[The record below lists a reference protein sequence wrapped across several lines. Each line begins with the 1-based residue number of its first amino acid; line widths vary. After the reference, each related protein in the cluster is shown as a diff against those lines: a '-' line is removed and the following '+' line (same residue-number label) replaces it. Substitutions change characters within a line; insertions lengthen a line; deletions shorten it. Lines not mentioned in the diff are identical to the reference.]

1 VFPLKRLATAA
12 FLSLLF
18 AAANAFAQCRT
29 GAPARVA
36 FERGHTT
43 ATVNGELPI
52 RGDACYTLRARA
64 GQWMRVSVNSVHNI
78 ARFNVLA
85 PGGDHTIAH
94 EAEEWSGALP
104 ESGDYVI
111 ALYPNRNDEGGSF
124 TLEVSI
130 TAAPPAGA
138 AGGMEG
144 APATGAPAAPASS
157 PDADADSRRYVFDAG
172 EGAYVFDGKP
182 PAGFAELTALEL
194 PGVLLKLGDDGSIIS
209 ISTDPHASV
218 DIKGGRQFKSRR
230 VTITG
235 DQITFETEAVRG
247 VSYQF
252 TGRFY
257 KHQVDRG
264 QLLDATLK
272 GRLTKFVKGVKVAE
286 APLSLYE
293 AVGG

>member
-1 VFPLKRLATAA
+1 LKRLAIAA
-12 FLSLLF
+12 SLSLLF
-18 AAANAFAQCRT
+18 AANIFAQCRT

-43 ATVNGELPI
+43 AVVNGELPI
-52 RGDACYTLRARA
+52 KGDACYTLRARG
-64 GQWMRVSVNSVHNI
+64 GQWMRVSVNSAHDI
-78 ARFNVLA
+78 ARFNVFP
-85 PGGDHTIAH
+85 PGKDHTLAH
-94 EAEEWSGALP
+94 ETEEWSGVLP

-124 TLEVSI
+124 TLEVSV

-138 AGGMEG
+138 AGRAED
-144 APATGAPAAPASS
+144 APAGGAPAAPATS

-194 PGVLLKLGDDGSIIS
+194 PGVRLKLGADGSIVS
-209 ISTDPHASV
+209 VSTDPHAMV
-218 DIKGGRQFKSRR
+218 DVKGGRQFKSRR

-235 DQITFETEAVRG
+235 DQITFETETVRG
-247 VSYQF
+247 ISYQF

-257 KHQVDRG
+257 KHQVDKG
-264 QLLDATLK
+264 ALLDATLK

>member
-1 VFPLKRLATAA
+1 MKRLATAA
-12 FLSLLF
+12 SLSLLF
-18 AAANAFAQCRT
+18 AANVFAQCRT

-43 ATVNGELPI
+43 AVVNGELPI
-52 RGDACYTLRARA
+52 RGDACYTLRARG

-78 ARFNVLA
+78 ARFNVFP
-85 PGGDHTIAH
+85 PGKDQAIARA
-94 EAEEWSGALP
+94 AEEWSGVLP

-111 ALYPNRNDEGGSF
+111 ALHPNRNDEGGSF
-124 TLEVSI
+124 TLEVSV
-130 TAAPPAGA
+130 TAAPPAGE
-138 AGGMEG
+138 AGRGENAPAGG
-144 APATGAPAAPASS
+144 APAVPASP

-194 PGVLLKLGDDGSIIS
+194 PGVLLKLGDDGTSIVS
-209 ISTDPHASV
+209 VSTDPHATV
-218 DIKGGRQFKSRR
+218 DVKGGRQFKSRR

-235 DQITFETEAVRG
+235 DQISFETETVRG

-272 GRLTKFVKGVKVAE
+272 GRLVKFVKGVKAAE
-286 APLSLYE
+286 AQLSLYE

>member
-1 VFPLKRLATAA
+1 MKRLATAA
-12 FLSLLF
+12 FLCLLF
-18 AAANAFAQCRT
+18 AAANVFAQCRT

-43 ATVNGELPI
+43 AVVNGELPI
-52 RGDACYTLRARA
+52 RGDACYTLRALG
-64 GQWMRVSVNSVHNI
+64 GQWMRVSVNSVHDI
-78 ARFNVLA
+78 ARFNVLP
-85 PGGDHTIAH
+85 PGKARPLAR
-94 EAEEWSGALP
+94 EAEEWGGALP

-111 ALYPNRNDEGGSF
+111 ALYPVRNDEGGSF

-130 TAAPPAGA
+130 TAAPPTGEA
-138 AGGMEG
+138 ARVQD
-144 APATGAPAAPASS
+144 APAGGAPAAPAGS
-157 PDADADSRRYVFDAG
+157 PDADADSRRHVFDAG

-194 PGVLLKLGDDGSIIS
+194 PGVLLKLGADGASIVS
-209 ISTDPHASV
+209 VSTDPHAFV
-218 DIKGGRQFKSRR
+218 DVKGGRQFKSRR

-235 DQITFETEAVRG
+235 DQITFETETVRG

-257 KHQVDRG
+257 KRQVEKG
-264 QLLDATLK
+264 ELLDATLK
-272 GRLTKFVKGVKVAE
+272 GRLTRFVKGVKAAE